1 MASTCYTSVA
11 FDCFKG
17 NIDFDVDTFKMML
30 VQSGY
35 TVNKDHTKRSD
46 VTNECPATGGYTT
59 GGGTFGVAP
68 FGAAPTITHDTANDR
83 VEIAFGDGVW
93 STSTIT
99 ARGAVIY
106 KSRGGAASAD
116 ELVCYIDFGA
126 DYSTAATEFRV
137 VISPPMRILNP

>member
-46 VTNECPATGGYTT
+46 ITNECPATGGYAT
-59 GGGTFGVAP
+59 GGVTVA
-68 FGAAPTITHDTANDR
+68 ATITHDTANDR
-83 VEIAFGDGVW
+83 VEIAFADGVW
-93 STSTIT
+93 AASTIT

-126 DYSTAATEFRV
+126 DYSTSATEFRV